1 MREGFTPSSLEEVTG
16 ISGVEQ
22 NRLVVAAQ
30 VRHSL
35 FQSNIDP
42 DILSFFDNGGDS
54 LLYEIR
60 LLSANERVA
69 AARYLAEKRVD
80 PRDAQE
86 LARAIKDFPRRRGD
100 RGWDWFDYNVP
111 GDCLAF
117 MYYRQSREHRD
128 SLYKRMATLEKALKV
143 AETKKAKKALTEEL
157 ERKYDD
163 ADDEKSE
170 IKDGVKVPVVRMK
183 TGEVAEAT
191 TVVLLP
197 VCEARE
203 GVDAVLGAPSECRNL
218 GEFGIV
224 TAEKGWKRWVVLPG
238 WEPVV
243 GLTAGVVVAFVD
255 ARALPWRVDRW
266 YKEEAILV
274 VADRGAKE
282 VAADAGFYLV
292 AVSGDNGS
300 GGEELKVERGSAL
313 KERGVEESLGR
324 VVLVVRPPREE
335 TEDQLRDEDW
345 E

>member
-1 MREGFTPSSLEEVTG
+1 
-16 ISGVEQ
+16 
-22 NRLVVAAQ
+22 
-30 VRHSL
+30 
-35 FQSNIDP
+35 
-42 DILSFFDNGGDS
+42 
-54 LLYEIR
+54 
-60 LLSANERVA
+60 
-69 AARYLAEKRVD
+69 
-80 PRDAQE
+80 
-86 LARAIKDFPRRRGD
+86 
-100 RGWDWFDYNVP
+100 
-111 GDCLAF
+111 
-117 MYYRQSREHRD
+117 
-128 SLYKRMATLEKALKV
+128 MATLEKALKV